1 MANNW
6 VKTPTSNLTNWQIF
20 TNNGHFNSPLP
31 PSQRLTNRCVYHT
44 IGSDVNNIRHHC
56 RSARSRSQS
65 AFDTSIV
72 RVRSARYVTYNGVPQ
87 SQPGS
92 VLCLGSCSTAFTEIA
107 LPTGLFNDTTIFPL
121 WDDLY
126 IYASASQ
133 EIYYQTDG
141 QAPNRTL
148 TFEYYMSHYSQPTQF
163 Y

>member
-1 MANNW
+1 MS
-6 VKTPTSNLTNWQIF
+6 TIF
-20 TNNGHFNSPLP
+20 
-31 PSQRLTNRCVYHT
+31 V
-44 IGSDVNNIRHHC
+44 I
-56 RSARSRSQS
+56 
-65 AFDTSIV
+65 IV
-72 RVRSARYVTYNGVPQ
+72 DQLEVE
-87 SQPGS
+87 
-92 VLCLGSCSTAFTEIA
+92 VLCFGSCSTAFTEIA

>member
-1 MANNW
+1 MSLLK
-6 VKTPTSNLTNWQIF
+6 KTRVSTFAI
-20 TNNGHFNSPLP
+20 FNS
-31 PSQRLTNRCVYHT
+31 
-44 IGSDVNNIRHHC
+44 IK
-56 RSARSRSQS
+56 
-65 AFDTSIV
+65 
-72 RVRSARYVTYNGVPQ
+72 
-87 SQPGS
+87 
-92 VLCLGSCSTAFTEIA
+92 VLCFGSCSTAFTEIA